1 MTIVVVLGDRAMV
14 TAEQD
19 GTAVPDDAAP
29 HDAVP
34 DTTTPGDTVSEP
46 VVPDTTTPGDA
57 VPEPVVPDTTLP
69 SDAVPEPA
77 VPEPVVPDTAKPGDA
92 VREAAELSADER
104 AELARLRAEVANL
117 RSQVAAAPAVA
128 EPPPVVPPSRP
139 RRQRWRSVVAT
150 LLIVIGC
157 ILAPLS
163 VAAVWAKNLVTDT
176 DRYVATVTPLASDPA
191 IQNAVANKITTEI
204 FVRLDVQG
212 LTNEAVDALAERGL
226 PPRVAT
232 PLHALSEPLASGV
245 QSFVRDEVEKFVASD
260 AFKDAWVTANRTAHQ
275 ALVAALTGQ
284 TGEGITIANDT
295 VSINLGPFI
304 QDVKQRLVDRGF
316 DLANRIPDINPSF
329 TILQS
334 DLITKAQGAFRLL
347 NAIGNWLPVV
357 DLIVLALGVYVA
369 KGHRRALL
377 GAGLGLAGSMVALAL
392 GIFFVRTIYLNALP
406 LGVLDHDAAA
416 SFYDTLVRFL
426 RLGLRTVLVFGLVVA
441 LGAFLT
447 GTSVTAV
454 RTRMALSRGIASLRG
469 GAEKAG
475 FRTGRFGAWVYRYKR
490 VLQFAVLGIAALVL
504 VFWDRPTGKVIIV
517 LALCALVV
525 LAIIEF
531 LGRPPTPTPPE
542 PVEAESPAGA
552 VS

>member
-1 MTIVVVLGDRAMV
+1 MTTVVVLGDRSMV

-29 HDAVP
+29 HDAVS
-34 DTTTPGDTVSEP
+34 DAAMPG
-46 VVPDTTTPGDA
+46 
-57 VPEPVVPDTTLP
+57 
-69 SDAVPEPA
+69 DAVPEPA
-77 VPEPVVPDTAKPGDA
+77 VPDAAMPGDA
-92 VREAAELSADER
+92 VPEPAVPDAAMPGDAVPDAAELKADER
-104 AELARLRAEVANL
+104 AELERLRAEVADL
-117 RSQVAAAPAVA
+117 RSQAAAAPSAA
-128 EPPPVVPPSRP
+128 EPPVVPPSRP

-157 ILAPLS
+157 ILAPFS
-163 VAAVWAKNLVTDT
+163 VAAVWAKNQVTNT
-176 DRYVATVTPLASDPA
+176 DRYVETVTPLASDPA

-204 FVRLDVQG
+204 FARLDVQG
-212 LTNEAVDALAERGL
+212 ITNEAVDALAERGL

-232 PLHALSEPLASGV
+232 SLHALSEPLASGV
-245 QSFVRDEVEKFVASD
+245 QSFVRDEVGKFVASD
-260 AFKDAWVTANRTAHQ
+260 SFKDAWVTANRTAHQ

-284 TGEGITIANDT
+284 TGEGITVANDT

-304 QDVKQRLVDRGF
+304 QVVKQRLVDRGF
-316 DLANRIPDINPSF
+316 ELASRIPDINPSF

-334 DLITKAQGAFRLL
+334 DLITKAQGAFKLL
-347 NAIGNWLPVV
+347 NALGNWLPVV
-357 DLIVLALGVYVA
+357 ALILLALGVYVA

-377 GAGLGLAGSMVALAL
+377 GAGLGLAGGMVALAL

-454 RTRMALSRGIASLRG
+454 RTRTALSRGIASMRG
-469 GAEKAG
+469 GAERAG
-475 FRTGRFGAWVYRYKR
+475 FRTGPVGAWVYRYKR

-517 LALCALVV
+517 LALCVLVV

-542 PVEAESPAGA
+542 PVEVESPAEA
-552 VS
+552 VP